1 MQNRLKS
8 KVVWAAVIAQVLAIL
23 LALGVIDAGQS
34 EAINAVI
41 TAVLQLLV
49 VFGILNNPENP
60 SGF

>member
-8 KVVWAAVIAQVLAIL
+8 PVVLASVVAQVLAIL
-23 LALGVIDAGQS
+23 LALGAIDAGQS
-34 EAINAVI
+34 EAFNAVVS
-41 TAVLQLLV
+41 AVLQLLV